1 MVTIRVWDVPT
12 RLFHWSLVLGIAGLV
27 MTGELGG
34 DAMVWHF
41 RLGYSVLTL
50 LGFRVLW
57 GLVGGHWS
65 RWWRLPLGL
74 SSVRNYLRGQ
84 APLSHTVGHNPLGS
98 WSVLG
103 LLGLSALQVVTGLFS
118 EDDVGN
124 AGPLSVLVSG
134 AWVSSV
140 THWHKDP
147 GKALL
152 LALVGLHVAA
162 IAWYRWRHSENL
174 LRPMLRGDKDL
185 PAAVPASRDG
195 VVSWLLAALCLAL
208 SALGV
213 RALLAVGA

>member
-1 MVTIRVWDVPT
+1 MVTVRIWDVPT
-12 RLFHWSLVLGIAGLV
+12 RLFHWSLVLSIVGLV
-27 MTGELGG
+27 ITGEVGG

-41 RLGYSVLTL
+41 RLGHVVLTL

-74 SSVRNYLRGQ
+74 RSVRSYLRGQ
-84 APLSHTVGHNPLGS
+84 APLAHRAGHNPLGS

-103 LLGLSALQVVTGLFS
+103 LLALTALQVGTGLFS

-124 AGPLSVLVSG
+124 AGPLSVLAPSQ
-134 AWVSSV
+134 WVNAL

-152 LALVGLHVAA
+152 LVLVGLHVAA
-162 IAWYRWRHSENL
+162 IVWYRLRRGEDL
-174 LRPMLRGDKDL
+174 VRPMLHGDKRL
-185 PAAVPASRDG
+185 PDAVPASRDG
-195 VVSWLLAALCLAL
+195 VLNWLLAAACLLASAWGVRSL
-208 SALGV
+208 VALG
-213 RALLAVGA
+213 G